1 MRTLLPYVTVLFLI
15 LHAGCAHLTGEAKR
29 RDLADTNLDFMTRE
43 KTAKQEVLLKLGEPF
58 KVWRGESRFLYA
70 DFTKDGIPL
79 GPGLGVQVSQNLYLI
94 LIEFD
99 DKNRVKKFEVKKKS
113 LPGSTN
119 TIKSNVYLHRRAV
132 LEQLRRWV
140 NQIIGSS

>member
-1 MRTLLPYVTVLFLI
+1 MEFP
-15 LHAGCAHLTGEAKR
+15 
-29 RDLADTNLDFMTRE
+29 
-43 KTAKQEVLLKLGEPF
+43 
-58 KVWRGESRFLYA
+58 W
-70 DFTKDGIPL
+70 

-99 DKNRVKKFEVKKKS
+99 DNNRVKKFEVKKKS